1 MTQPE
6 PANEPLPEEESAAE
20 ADDTA
25 AAEEAEVSPE
35 PPPSARPA
43 AQPAP
48 SQELAQARAKIA
60 ELEKKLAEVKDQ
72 ALRALAEADNT
83 RKRAERAKEDT
94 AKFAVSSFARD
105 LMSVADNLRR
115 ALGAMP
121 KDALER
127 NPELTNIHTGVA
139 AIERDLHRIFDN
151 NGIKRID
158 PLNQKFDANL
168 HEVMF
173 EVEST
178 GQPAGTVVQVIDPG
192 YTIHERLLRPAR
204 VGVAKGDDGP
214 ATPPPGEEIDQL
226 I

>member
-6 PANEPLPEEESAAE
+6 PANEPLPEEEG
-20 ADDTA
+20 TA
-25 AAEEAEVSPE
+25 PEAEEAAAAAP
-35 PPPSARPA
+35 PPPSPPS
-43 AQPAP
+43 AQPSS

-60 ELEKKLAEVKDQ
+60 ELEKKVAEIKDQ

-121 KDALER
+121 PEARER
-127 NPELTNIHTGVA
+127 NPELVNIHTGVA

-151 NGIKRID
+151 NGIRRID
-158 PLNQKFDANL
+158 PLNEKFDANL

-173 EVEST
+173 EVPST

>member
-6 PANEPLPEEESAAE
+6 PANEPLPEEEGTAPEAEEAAE
-20 ADDTA
+20 AA
-25 AAEEAEVSPE
+25 PPPPPPPP
-35 PPPSARPA
+35 PPPSGA
-43 AQPAP
+43 
-48 SQELAQARAKIA
+48 SELVQAKAKVA
-60 ELEKKLAEVKDQ
+60 ELEKKIAEIKDQ

-94 AKFAVSSFARD
+94 AKFAVQSFARD

-121 KDALER
+121 KDSLEK
-127 NPELTNIHTGVA
+127 NPELVNIHTGVA
-139 AIERDLHRIFDN
+139 AIERDLHRIFES
-151 NGIKRID
+151 NGIKRVD

-173 EVEST
+173 EVAET

-204 VGVAKGDDGP
+204 VGVAKGDGGP

>member
-6 PANEPLPEEESAAE
+6 PANEPLPEEEGSAPE
-20 ADDTA
+20 
-25 AAEEAEVSPE
+25 AEEAAEVF
-35 PPPSARPA
+35 PPPPPPPP
-43 AQPAP
+43 QP
-48 SQELAQARAKIA
+48 SGGQELAQAKAKIA
-60 ELEKKLAEVKDQ
+60 ELEKKLVEVKDQ

-83 RKRAERAKEDT
+83 RKRAERAREDT
-94 AKFAVSSFARD
+94 AKFAVQSFARD

-151 NGIKRID
+151 NGIKRVD

-173 EVEST
+173 EVEAT

-204 VGVAKGDDGP
+204 VGVAKGDSGP
-214 ATPPPGEEIDQL
+214 ASPPPGEEIDQL

>member
-6 PANEPLPEEESAAE
+6 PANEQLPEEEG
-20 ADDTA
+20 TA
-25 AAEEAEVSPE
+25 PEAEEAAEVA
-35 PPPSARPA
+35 PPPPPPP
-43 AQPAP
+43 QP
-48 SQELAQARAKIA
+48 SGTQELAQAKAKVA
-60 ELEKKLAEVKDQ
+60 ELEKKIAEIKDQ

-94 AKFAVSSFARD
+94 AKFAVQSFARD

-121 KDALER
+121 PEAREK
-127 NPELTNIHTGVA
+127 NPELVNIHTGVA
-139 AIERDLHRIFDN
+139 AIERDLHRIFES
-151 NGIKRID
+151 NGIKRVD

-173 EVEST
+173 EVAET

-204 VGVAKGDDGP
+204 VGVAKGDGGP